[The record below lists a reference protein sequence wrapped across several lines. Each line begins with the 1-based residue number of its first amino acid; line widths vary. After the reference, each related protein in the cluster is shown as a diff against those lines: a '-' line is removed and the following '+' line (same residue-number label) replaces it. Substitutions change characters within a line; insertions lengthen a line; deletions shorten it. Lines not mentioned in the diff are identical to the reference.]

1 MYIYLHIKYLGDYVT
16 KYGNSKETI
25 QQRKTRG
32 NAIVSEMRALL
43 RDIPLGSF
51 RTQIGLVLRQAWFLN
66 GCFFNS
72 EVWSGYNDSNLSD
85 LVVIDHQILRL
96 ITNCQAKVPVEML
109 YLETAQMSIQSIIS
123 VRRLLYLHEILSRN
137 PSELIH
143 QVYIAMKEAPLKDDW
158 IHIVK
163 QDMDKINLRLRLR
176 IMSITKT

>member
-32 NAIVSEMRALL
+32 NALVSEMRALL

-51 RTQIGLVLRQAWFLN
+51 RTQIGLFLRQAWFLN

-176 IMSITKT
+176 NMSITKT